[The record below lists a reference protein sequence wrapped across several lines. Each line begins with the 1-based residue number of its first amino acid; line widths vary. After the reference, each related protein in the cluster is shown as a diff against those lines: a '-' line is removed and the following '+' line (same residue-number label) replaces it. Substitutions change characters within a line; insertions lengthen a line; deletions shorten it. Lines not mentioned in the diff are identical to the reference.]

1 MPIRSVPVTAARL
14 AIAGAISGLFMVAGA
29 AVAADK
35 WNMATPYSDVEFQ
48 TRNVRLFAEDVKK
61 ATNGELDITVHSAG
75 ALIPGPNI
83 KRGVQSGQVQAGEI
97 HLSNLGSEDRIFEI
111 DAVPF
116 LIGDYDDALK
126 LWKVSRPFLE
136 ARLKKQGI
144 RVLYAVPWP
153 FQGFF
158 VKKDMNSLADVKGLK
173 QRSYNTMTTKL
184 ASMMGTVPTTVQAGE
199 IPQAFAT
206 GIIHMVNTSAT
217 TGVTSKAWE
226 FSDRFYDANA
236 WASKNVV
243 FVNEAAFA
251 KLPAASQKAVLD
263 AAARA
268 ETRGWELSK
277 QANNDAPKVLAQNGM
292 KILAPSPTLQKELR
306 AIGAA
311 LTDEWLTAT
320 GADGKALID
329 AYRK

>member
-1 MPIRSVPVTAARL
+1 MNPIRRLSVLATCALGAMLAAGTAH
-14 AIAGAISGLFMVAGA
+14 
-29 AVAADK
+29 AADK
-35 WNMATPYSDVEFQ
+35 WNMATPYSDAEFQ

-61 ATNGELDITVHSAG
+61 ASNGELDITVHSAG
-75 ALIPGPNI
+75 SLIPGPNI
-83 KRGVQSGQVQAGEI
+83 KRGVQSGQVQIGEI

-116 LIGDYDDALK
+116 LVNSYDDAAK
-126 LWKVSRPFLE
+126 LWKVSRPYVE

-158 VKKDMNSLADVKGLK
+158 LKKEMNSLADVKGLK
-173 QRSYNTMTTKL
+173 QRSYNALTTKL
-184 ASMMGTVPTTVQAGE
+184 ATMMGTVPTTVQAGE

-206 GIIHMVNTSAT
+206 GIVQMVNTSAT

-226 FSDRFYDANA
+226 FADRYYDANA

-243 FVNEAAFA
+243 FVNEEAFA

-268 ETRGWELSK
+268 EARGWDLSK
-277 QANNDAPKVLAQNGM
+277 QANLDAPKVLAQNGM
-292 KILAPSPTLQKELR
+292 KIIPPSAALQKELR
-306 AIGAA
+306 TIGTT
-311 LTDEWLTAT
+311 LTEEWTAAT

-329 AYRK
+329 AYLK

>member
-1 MPIRSVPVTAARL
+1 MKTQPVRVAKLML
-14 AIAGAISGLFMVAGA
+14 ASAISSLFIAVGAVGA
-29 AVAADK
+29 AEK

-116 LIGDYDDALK
+116 LIGNYDDAMK
-126 LWKVSRPFLE
+126 LWKASRPYLE
-136 ARLKKQGI
+136 ARLKKQGVRI
-144 RVLYAVPWP
+144 LYAVPWP

-158 VKKDMNSLADVKGLK
+158 VKKEVNSLVDVKGLK

-184 ASMMGTVPTTVQAGE
+184 ATMMGTVPTTVQAGE

-206 GIIHMVNTSAT
+206 GIIQMVNTSAT

-243 FVNEAAFA
+243 FVNEEAFA

-277 QANNDAPKVLAQNGM
+277 QANTDAPKALAQNGM
-292 KILAPSPTLQKELR
+292 KIIVPSPALQKELR
-306 AIGAA
+306 AIGTT
-311 LTDEWLTAT
+311 LTDEWIAAT
-320 GADGKALID
+320 GADGKALIE

>member
-1 MPIRSVPVTAARL
+1 MKVSTAKLLFKTVAL
-14 AIAGAISGLFMVAGA
+14 ALAVQSGVAMA
-29 AVAADK
+29 AEK
-35 WNMATPYSDVEFQ
+35 WNLATPYADAEFQ
-48 TRNVRLFAEDVKK
+48 TRNIRMFAEEVKK

-75 ALIPGPNI
+75 SLIPGPNI
-83 KRGVQSGQVQAGEI
+83 KRGVQAGQVQAGEI
-97 HLSNLGSEDRIFEI
+97 HISNLGSEDRIFEI

-116 LIGDYDDALK
+116 LISNYDDAMK
-126 LWKVSRPFLE
+126 LWRVSKPFIE
-136 ARLKKQGI
+136 GRLKKQGI
-144 RVLYAVPWP
+144 RVLYGVPWP

-158 VKKDMNSLADVKGLK
+158 VKKDFNTLADVKGLK

-184 ASMMGTVPTTVQAGE
+184 ATLMGTVPTTVQAGE

-206 GIIHMVNTSAT
+206 GIIQMVNTSAT

-226 FSDRFYDANA
+226 FSDRFIDANA

-243 FVNEAAFA
+243 FVNEEAFN
-251 KLPAASQKAVLD
+251 KLPAAIQKVVLD

-268 ETRGWELSK
+268 ETRGWDMSK
-277 QANNDAPKVLAQNGM
+277 TLNTDAPKTLVQNGM
-292 KILAPSPTLQKELR
+292 KIIQPSAALQKELR
-306 AIGAA
+306 AIGTTM
-311 LTDEWLTAT
+311 TDEWLAAT